1 MVSKW
6 NYNNC
11 QRQPTYLVEDVV
23 VPLLGGLED
32 DPGLFEEVRPH
43 VGPDD
48 VVVLVEVD
56 LKVLAC
62 RIDGYSELHA
72 GVCLTNIFSR

>member
-1 MVSKW
+1 M
-6 NYNNC
+6 
-11 QRQPTYLVEDVV
+11 V
-23 VPLLGGLED
+23 VPLLRGLED

-62 RIDGYSELHA
+62 QREIGESL
-72 GVCLTNIFSR
+72 S

>member
-1 MVSKW
+1 M
-6 NYNNC
+6 
-11 QRQPTYLVEDVV
+11 V

-32 DPGLFEEVRPH
+32 DPGLLEEVGPH

-48 VVVLVEVD
+48 VVVLVEVY

-62 RIDGYSELHA
+62 QREIGESL
-72 GVCLTNIFSR
+72 S

>member
-1 MVSKW
+1 MS
-6 NYNNC
+6 NLIEY
-11 QRQPTYLVEDVV
+11 VV
-23 VPLLGGLED
+23 VPLLWRLED
-32 DPGLFEEVRPH
+32 DPGLFEEVGPH

-62 RIDGYSELHA
+62 YCTVVVGQSYR
-72 GVCLTNIFSR
+72 

>member
-1 MVSKW
+1 M
-6 NYNNC
+6 
-11 QRQPTYLVEDVV
+11 V

-32 DPGLFEEVRPH
+32 DPGLLEEVRPH

-56 LKVLAC
+56 LQVLAC
-62 RIDGYSELHA
+62 QRDGRSVK
-72 GVCLTNIFSR
+72 GGS